1 MALAD
6 EIRKLDELR
15 QSGALSED
23 EYARAKARVIDG
35 GAASGVQSASPYAA
49 DPAPPADIERQTRQ
63 WGMLL
68 HLSLLAGFLLPIA
81 GLIVPVVIWVLKK
94 DELPGV
100 DVHGKNALNWIISVI
115 IYGVASGILI
125 IVVIGVPLLLILVVL
140 SIVFPI
146 IAALKANNGEY
157 WKYPLSISFLT

>member
-15 QSGALSED
+15 QSGALSEE

-35 GAASGVQSASPYAA
+35 GAAPLESASPSARE
-49 DPAPPADIERQTRQ
+49 PAERAEVERQTRQ

-100 DVHGKNALNWIISVI
+100 DVHGKNALNWIISAI

-125 IVVIGVPLLLILVVL
+125 IVVIGVPLLLILAVL

-146 IAALKANNGEY
+146 IASLKANNGEY
-157 WKYPLSISFLT
+157 WKYPMSISFLT

>member
-15 QSGALSED
+15 QSGALSEE

-35 GAASGVQSASPYAA
+35 GAAPLLQPASPYAGE
-49 DPAPPADIERQTRQ
+49 PAQTADIEQQTRQ

-100 DVHGKNALNWIISVI
+100 DVHGKNALNWIISAI

-125 IVVIGVPLLLILVVL
+125 IVAIGVPLLLILAVL

-146 IAALKANNGEY
+146 IASLKAKNGEY
-157 WKYPLSISFLT
+157 WKYPMSISFLT